1 MHRYGVQDEDLGM
14 RTNTQEAAGDF
25 EDLFDRIRRKS
36 FKKRRLGS
44 VPFVVTEGS
53 GGMQFRVQYF
63 CNMKPASKPSAVWL
77 EGKNN
82 TQLKIES
89 KYLCQE
95 TGSYLTADKIKTFV
109 PYGGERVYI
118 TREEVKDLKKVTEKG
133 KEAVLKSCNAVTC
146 TASEEGLSCPV
157 QQEGYSLS

>member
-1 MHRYGVQDEDLGM
+1 MTLLGFALEVYQMQLDAGRHFLHEHPASASSWQVAGVQRLRQDGRVWPEG
-14 RTNTQEAAGDF
+14 AGG
-25 EDLFDRIRRKS
+25 L
-36 FKKRRLGS
+36 
-44 VPFVVTEGS
+44 
-53 GGMQFRVQYF
+53 QFRVQYF

-118 TREEVKDLKKVTEKG
+118 TREEVKDLKKVFEKRMA
-133 KEAVLKSCNAVTC
+133 KNKKMFQKRLAMKKK
-146 TASEEGLSCPV
+146 
-157 QQEGYSLS
+157 